1 VLGAR
6 LTTHGRR
13 VPGTGSV
20 RRTKSGKWAAT
31 GPEHR
36 RHRVHLG
43 LFESLR
49 EAEAALE
56 AHLREVES

>member
-1 VLGAR
+1 MLSTR

-13 VPGTGSV
+13 VSGTGSV

-31 GPEHR
+31 WPEHR
-36 RHRVHLG
+36 RQRVHLG

-49 EAEAALE
+49 EAEATLE